1 MTNLDLHFFG
11 SEYIVNYLRFHP
23 VDWSDLHLSRRG
35 GAGDQAGVTPTPA
48 VAEFLALLKQNGD
61 LFTQREYEEHCRR
74 VWCEWFNRLP
84 EHLQRGVI
92 AKLHNNFYPSM
103 IDTLHVY
110 ALLVEERIGDCY
122 IVSPEMD
129 ARDKIDLIV
138 KVNGQA
144 IGLAL
149 IGPTDDADHDR
160 AYKTEHR
167 PGIADDQLIVV
178 KLPNARPRT
187 PGNKRW
193 YQLQD
198 FQVLLEIMAGI

>member
-1 MTNLDLHFFG
+1 MTNLDLYFFG

-23 VDWSDLHLSRRG
+23 VDWSDLQLSRRG

-48 VAEFLALLKQNGD
+48 VQEFLALLKYKGE
-61 LFTQREYEEHCRR
+61 LFTQREYAEHCRW
-74 VWCEWFNRLP
+74 VWRNWFNLLSQP
-84 EHLQRGVI
+84 QQRGVT

-129 ARDKIDLIV
+129 ARDKIDIIV

-149 IGPTDDADHDR
+149 VGPTEQAEQDR
-160 AYKTEHR
+160 AYKVEHR
-167 PGIADDQLIVV
+167 SSIADDQVVVV
-178 KLPNARPRT
+178 KLPNARPRA

-193 YQLQD
+193 YCLQD
-198 FQVLLEIMAGI
+198 FQVPLEIMAGI